1 MTDRIVAEAFPPG
14 DFISEELE
22 ARGWSPGY
30 LADAMGQSVDLV
42 QELLDGNLQVT
53 PEVAE
58 QLGAVFDTGAQLW
71 LNLEASYQSHMN
83 TKRRVAGDR
92 VAV

>member
-1 MTDRIVAEAFPPG
+1 MSDRIVAEAFPPG

-22 ARGWSPGY
+22 ARGWSTMY
-30 LADAMGQSVDLV
+30 LADAMGQSGALV
-42 QELLDGNLQVT
+42 AELLDGSLEVT

-71 LNLEASYQSHMN
+71 LNLEASYQSYRN
-83 TKRRVAGDR
+83 AVSQVAGDR
-92 VAV
+92 VVV